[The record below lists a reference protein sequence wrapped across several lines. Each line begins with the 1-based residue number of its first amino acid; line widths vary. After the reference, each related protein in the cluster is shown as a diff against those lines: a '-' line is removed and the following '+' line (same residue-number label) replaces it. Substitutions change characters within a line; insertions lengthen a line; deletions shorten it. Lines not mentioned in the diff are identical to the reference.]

1 MNSVQTKRS
10 CCYTLIFLLACVTG
24 VAQLPG
30 VPSTAT
36 PPPAAQPVVPA
47 DTLHRD
53 TPRGTVLNFL
63 KYAHRED
70 YATAAKYL
78 QLSPKSADD
87 PEAIALE
94 LLTLLD
100 TSFRGS
106 ISLVSDVPEGS
117 LEDSSNPNTELVG
130 NFIVADQTVPFSLTR
145 VTEKKGAGPI
155 WLVSKETLDHVP
167 NLFELAGSPA
177 IDQYL
182 PDFLT
187 KHNILGVPIGRWL
200 AILLS
205 IGICLFAA
213 WGLLKLSALLLTYR
227 DQHWGTH
234 RAYFWIA
241 IKKPT
246 AFIIAIALNA
256 ICVYWIGLP
265 ILYRMYY
272 YRILMSLLA
281 ICVAW
286 FIGAS
291 LDANKQRILARGRE
305 KKKAI
310 SLVQLLHG
318 IGKAILIVICVLTI
332 LGILGFDTKTM
343 VAGLGI
349 GGLALAFGAQKT
361 LENLIGGITLV
372 ADNVFAVGDDCMIDG
387 RAVTIQEI
395 GLRSLI
401 VRSREG
407 TQMSFPNGMLAQVGI
422 ENMSR
427 RNRFL
432 LWTTLVVSYE
442 SSLTQV
448 RCLIG
453 RVREMLYSYSRLEQL
468 SARFRLANMTSAGY
482 EVELFAFVQST
493 DGAEMAAIREDIFF
507 RIADIAE
514 AEGAVW
520 AIPSRLTFLSRKQPI
535 DATKELEARHMVEAW
550 ENGNEYPFPDVSPQ
564 TLAKLRGT
572 IAYPPERSAK
582 APEQAQQKAQA
593 QQAS

>member
-1 MNSVQTKRS
+1 MKSVQIKRR
-10 CCYTLIFLLACVTG
+10 CCYTLILLFACATG
-24 VAQLPG
+24 FAQLPG
-30 VPSTAT
+30 ASATAA
-36 PPPAAQPVVPA
+36 PPPATQPVVPPDA
-47 DTLHRD
+47 LHRD

-63 KYAHRED
+63 RYAHRGE
-70 YATAAKYL
+70 YITAAKYL
-78 QLSPKSADD
+78 QLSPKATED
-87 PEAIALE
+87 PEVVALQ

-106 ISLVSDVPEGS
+106 ISLVSDLPEGS
-117 LEDSSNPNTELVG
+117 LEDSSDLNTELVG
-130 NFIVADQTVPFSLTR
+130 NFIVADQTVPFTLTR
-145 VTEKKGAGPI
+145 VTQKKGAGPI

-205 IGICLFAA
+205 IGVCLFAA
-213 WGLLKLSALLLTYR
+213 WGILKLSALLLTYHDR
-227 DQHWGTH
+227 HWATH

-241 IKKPT
+241 TKKPV

-272 YRILMSLLA
+272 YRILLSILA

-286 FIGAS
+286 FIGAA
-291 LDANKQRILARGRE
+291 LDANKERILAKGRE
-305 KKKAI
+305 KRKTI

-318 IGKAILIVICVLTI
+318 IGKAILFVICVLTI

-442 SSLTQV
+442 TSLTQV
-448 RCLIG
+448 RCLIA
-453 RVREMLYSYSRLEQL
+453 RVREMLYSHSRLEQQ
-468 SARFRLANMTSAGY
+468 SARFRLTNMTSVGY

-520 AIPSRLTFLSRKQPI
+520 AIPSQLTFLSKKQPV
-535 DATKELEARHMVEAW
+535 DAAKEAEARQMVQAW
-550 ENGNEYPFPDVSPQ
+550 ESENEYPFPDVSPQ

-582 APEQAQQKAQA
+582 APEQEQRKVRA